1 MFAALPQSGRRLW
14 RVSLCASLAV
24 HVAVLWVASLHPRAI
39 FIQPTS
45 IRFGESGKY
54 LGPIYLPSSAALSE
68 LEGESQARK
77 SAASAPTK
85 KQPLVIARKQKP
97 KAEVA
102 KAVEG
107 TEAENAKLTAPAPA
121 PLRAGSY
128 NGSLLQGPGSSHET
142 RIALPVIGP
151 QPPISSSDLPMG
163 NNGDVIVEITID
175 EQGNVVKTAVLKGI
189 RNDLDQKVIATLQGW
204 RFKPATQD
212 GVPIPS
218 QQDVHFHFGN

>member
-14 RVSLCASLAV
+14 RVSLCASLVV
-24 HVAVLWVASLHPRAI
+24 HLAVLWVASRHPRAI

-54 LGPIYLPSSAALSE
+54 LGSIYLPSAAALSE
-68 LEGESQARK
+68 IEGESRARK
-77 SAASAPTK
+77 STSTPAK
-85 KQPLVIARKQKP
+85 KQPLVVARKQKP
-97 KAEVA
+97 KPEIAR
-102 KAVEG
+102 AVEG
-107 TEAENAKLTAPAPA
+107 TESESAKLSVPAPV

-128 NGSLLQGPGSSHET
+128 DGSLLQGPGSSHET
-142 RIALPVIGP
+142 RIALPVVGP

-189 RNDLDQKVIATLQGW
+189 RNDLDQKVIATVLGW

-218 QQDVHFHFGN
+218 QQDVYFHFGN

>member
-14 RVSLCASLAV
+14 RVSLCASLAF
-24 HVAVLWVASLHPRAI
+24 HVGVLWVASRHPRAI

-45 IRFGESGKY
+45 IRFGDSGKY
-54 LGPIYLPSSAALSE
+54 LGQVYLPSAAALSE
-68 LEGESQARK
+68 VEGESLAHK
-77 SAASAPTK
+77 SSASAPAK
-85 KQPLVIARKQKP
+85 KQPIVIARKQKP
-97 KAEVA
+97 KAEIA

-107 TEAENAKLTAPAPA
+107 TESETAKLTAPIPA
-121 PLRAGSY
+121 PVRSGNP
-128 NGSLLQGPGSSHET
+128 NGTLLLGPGSSRET

-151 QPPISSSDLPMG
+151 QPPISASDLPMG

-175 EQGNVVKTAVLKGI
+175 EQGNVVKTAVIKGI
-189 RNDLDQKVIATLQGW
+189 RGDLDQKVIATLQGW

-218 QQDVHFHFGN
+218 QQDVYFHFGR

>member
-1 MFAALPQSGRRLW
+1 MLHRLP
-14 RVSLCASLAV
+14 
-24 HVAVLWVASLHPRAI
+24 P
-39 FIQPTS
+39 
-45 IRFGESGKY
+45 E
-54 LGPIYLPSSAALSE
+54 E
-68 LEGESQARK
+68 
-77 SAASAPTK
+77 AASGSCA
-85 KQPLVIARKQKP
+85 Q
-97 KAEVA
+97 A
-102 KAVEG
+102 KAKARSRKG
-107 TEAENAKLTAPAPA
+107 SCGIRIRDREAHCAYAGA
-121 PLRAGSY
+121 PLRAARY

-212 GVPIPS
+212 WGSDSIAAGCDTS
-218 QQDVHFHFGN
+218 TLDGKQKTSHGFH

>member
-14 RVSLCASLAV
+14 RASLCGSLAI
-24 HVAVLWVASLHPRAI
+24 HLAVLWVASLHPRAI

-54 LGPIYLPSSAALSE
+54 LGPIYLPSAAALSE
-68 LEGESQARK
+68 IEGDSRARK
-77 SAASAPTK
+77 SDASAPAK
-85 KQPLVIARKQKP
+85 KQPIVVARKQKP
-97 KAEVA
+97 KPEIA

-107 TEAENAKLTAPAPA
+107 TEEKTAKLTAPTPA
-121 PLRAGSY
+121 PLRAGSF

-151 QPPISSSDLPMG
+151 QPPISSADLPMG

-175 EQGNVVKTAVLKGI
+175 EQGNVVRTAVLKGI
-189 RNDLDQKVIATLQGW
+189 RNDLDQKVIATVLGW

-218 QQDVHFHFGN
+218 QQDIYFHFGR

>member
-14 RVSLCASLAV
+14 RVSLCGSLAIHLV
-24 HVAVLWVASLHPRAI
+24 VLWVESLHPRAI

-54 LGPIYLPSSAALSE
+54 LGPIYLPTAAALSE
-68 LEGESQARK
+68 IEGESQARK
-77 SAASAPTK
+77 SAASAPAK
-85 KQPLVIARKQKP
+85 KQPVVVARKQKP

-107 TEAENAKLTAPAPA
+107 TEAENAKLTAPA

-142 RIALPVIGP
+142 RIALPVVGP

>member
-1 MFAALPQSGRRLW
+1 M
-14 RVSLCASLAV
+14 
-24 HVAVLWVASLHPRAI
+24 
-39 FIQPTS
+39 
-45 IRFGESGKY
+45 
-54 LGPIYLPSSAALSE
+54 
-68 LEGESQARK
+68 
-77 SAASAPTK
+77 
-85 KQPLVIARKQKP
+85 
-97 KAEVA
+97 
-102 KAVEG
+102 
-107 TEAENAKLTAPAPA
+107 PA

-175 EQGNVVKTAVLKGI
+175 EQGNVVRTAVLKGI
-189 RNDLDQKVIATLQGW
+189 RNDLDQKVIATVLGW

>member
-1 MFAALPQSGRRLW
+1 MFAPLPQSGRRLW
-14 RVSLCASLAV
+14 RGSLCASLAF
-24 HVAVLWVASLHPRAI
+24 HLAVLWVVSRHPRAI
-39 FIQPTS
+39 FVQPTS

-54 LGPIYLPSSAALSE
+54 LGPVYLPSAAALSE
-68 LEGESQARK
+68 VAGESRAHRRT
-77 SAASAPTK
+77 ASTPAK
-85 KQPLVIARKQKP
+85 KQPLVVARKQKP

-102 KAVEG
+102 RAVEG
-107 TEAENAKLTAPAPA
+107 TESDSAKLTAAAPA
-121 PLRAGSY
+121 PVRAGNP
-128 NGSLLQGPGSSHET
+128 NGRLLQGPGSSRET
-142 RIALPVIGP
+142 RIALPVVGP
-151 QPPISSSDLPMG
+151 QPPISPSDLPMG

-218 QQDVHFHFGN
+218 QQDVYFHFGR